1 MTNITNQSFSPIPSS
16 FQTWTPDSSLIARA
30 PSPLTRTPKETVNI
44 SAQAQEP
51 NLFEGFSD
59 STTSVKVDPWG
70 TGKNDCLERILR
82 NQGYTNQEI
91 YEPGPDGKI
100 LMDQVLK
107 TNNIKNQNIIGEGVE
122 LKVPSKRD
130 CQDSAHACEHSTD
143 KHAGFSN
150 TGGNEGF
157 NPFANAYNNS
167 GDQGY
172 NPFQNAYNNGAN
184 QGYEAYENTYAD
196 DEHGVHADGERDF
209 EGHDHADFGHDDVAL
224 ESVDHTGDAEAAGDS
239 DDGFFENTGHV
250 ADKVFNYLFEDD
262 DDVNLESAN
271 KGGEEN
277 TAGDSDDGFLENV
290 GHVADKVWNHL
301 F

>member
-130 CQDSAHACEHSTD
+130 SQDSAHACEHSTD
-143 KHAGFSN
+143 KRAGFSN
-150 TGGNEGF
+150 TGGDEGF

-167 GDQGY
+167 GYQGY
-172 NPFQNAYNNGAN
+172 NPFANAYDNGNPYGDHNPYAN
-184 QGYEAYENTYAD
+184 D
-196 DEHGVHADGERDF
+196 DGDF
-209 EGHDHADFGHDDVAL
+209 ETHENANAKGEHDFEAHDHAEVNL
-224 ESVDHTGDAEAAGDS
+224 ENVNHADEQDTPGDS
-239 DDGFFENTGHV
+239 DDGFFENVGHV
-250 ADKVFNYLFEDD
+250 ADKVFNSLFEDD
-262 DDVNLESAN
+262 DDVKPESVN
-271 KGGEEN
+271 KGGEQD
-277 TAGDSDDGFLENV
+277 TVGDSDDGFLENV